1 MSQGS
6 HFSESLQKDEKLNKI
21 YFDNR
26 FTLVIRLLNTCQ
38 IFAIKKIPDLRS
50 DRRNNLKRAD
60 SNPSLVKTP
69 LTVKFSFL

>member
-6 HFSESLQKDEKLNKI
+6 HFSESLQKDEKQNKI

-26 FTLVIRLLNTCQ
+26 LRS
-38 IFAIKKIPDLRS
+38 DLRS